1 MATARAARPRDLRD
15 LVAAPLCRS
24 QRCPLNLDIF
34 KSYDI
39 RGIYPSELNEDVAR
53 RIGRAFAD
61 YLRVPAVAIGRDMR
75 LSSEPLFRALADG
88 ITMQGTDVVDLG
100 LTTTD
105 ELYFAVGHFK
115 YQGGIMITASHNPK
129 QYNGFKLCRADAV
142 PLASDTGVFA
152 IRDLVQA
159 DRFVPSATR
168 GQITAKDPLPAF
180 AEHCLSFVDVNSIK
194 PLKIAID
201 AGNGMAGLV
210 VPAIFKHLPVTL
222 IPLYFELDGTFPNH
236 PASPI
241 EPENMADLQAAVV
254 KHGADLGAAF
264 DGDADRV
271 FITDEHGALVGGDMV
286 TALVARNLLRG
297 KPGATILYNLICSRS
312 VPEIIE
318 RSGGVPV
325 RTRVGHSYIK
335 AIMRER
341 NAIFGGEHSGHFY
354 FRDNYYADS
363 GLIALLVVL
372 EVISRENKPVS
383 QLLRPLD
390 TRVRSGE
397 INSHVADAPA
407 KLAALEQRYGDAQLD
422 HLDGLTIQYPTW
434 WANVRPSNTEPLLRL
449 NVEADDPATLAAK
462 RDALLAII
470 RT

>member
-1 MATARAARPRDLRD
+1 
-15 LVAAPLCRS
+15 
-24 QRCPLNLDIF
+24 LNLDIF

-39 RGIYPSELNEDVAR
+39 RGIYPSELNEDIAR
-53 RIGRAFAD
+53 SIGRAFAD
-61 YLRVPAVAIGRDMR
+61 FLDAPTIAIGRDMR

-88 ITMQGTDVVDLG
+88 ITMQGADVVDLG

-105 ELYFAVGHFK
+105 ELYFAVGHFG
-115 YQGGIMITASHNPK
+115 YPGGVMITASHNPK

-159 DRFVPSATR
+159 DRFVAAPKR
-168 GQITAKDPLPAF
+168 GQITAKDALPAF
-180 AEHCLSFVDVNSIK
+180 AQHCLSFIDVAAIK
-194 PLKIAID
+194 PLTIAID

-210 VPAIFKHLPVTL
+210 VPAIFKHLPVKL
-222 IPLYFELDGTFPNH
+222 IPLYFELDGSFPNH

-241 EPENMADLQAAVV
+241 EPENMVELQKAVV
-254 KHGADLGAAF
+254 SHGADLGAAF

-271 FITDEHGALVGGDMV
+271 FITDEHGTLVGGDMV
-286 TALVARNLLRG
+286 TALVARNLLRR
-297 KPGATILYNLICSRS
+297 KPGATILYNLICSRT
-312 VPEIIE
+312 VPEVIK
-318 RSGGVPV
+318 RNGGVPV

-335 AIMRER
+335 AIMREQ

-363 GLIALLVVL
+363 GLIALLVLL
-372 EVISRENKPVS
+372 ELISLEGKPVS
-383 QLLRPLD
+383 ELLKPLD
-390 TRVRSGE
+390 SRVRSGE
-397 INSHVADAPA
+397 INSQVADAPA
-407 KLAALEQRYGDAQLD
+407 KLAALERRYADAQQD

-462 RDALLAII
+462 RDELLSII
-470 RT
+470 RG